1 MNRFTCKWTALLLSV
16 LLIGCAGTKPVAK
29 NEMAAA
35 ETVTSAPRSDSAS
48 DSTHTLTPEPTA
60 TLVPTPEPTATPV
73 PTPEPTPTEIP
84 MTPPIIQLKDGE
96 AITVDAAFTFID
108 PGYSASDYLGQDLTD
123 RVIVSGEVISYLVGE
138 YELTYT
144 VEDDYGQTATITRK
158 VNVQPVAMPEIVI
171 PPEKTVYLTFDDGP
185 SWSTEKLLEVLKKYD
200 AKATFFVVGNR
211 IKDDLIVRMVDEGH
225 GVGIHSYTHIFDQ
238 IYKDEQ
244 AFFSD
249 FQLTQQAIFERTGSY
264 TRIFRFPGG
273 SANTVSQRNK
283 GLMTR
288 LTKIMEDMGYR
299 YFDWN
304 GSARDAENQPFTVM
318 EYYSN
323 IVGNIRAHSD
333 YAVILQHDT
342 NAQSVM
348 AVESVL
354 KWGMENGYTFRALDL
369 TSPVVHSKVNN

>member
-1 MNRFTCKWTALLLSV
+1 MFKQNAIKQISLLLILLVGCTEKVPAVPAASV
-16 LLIGCAGTKPVAK
+16 ADIVMSVAT
-29 NEMAAA
+29 E
-35 ETVTSAPRSDSAS
+35 SATFAPDF
-48 DSTHTLTPEPTA
+48 TPSSVPTA
-60 TLVPTPEPTATPV
+60 NPTPI
-73 PTPEPTPTEIP
+73 PTPAPTPTEIP
-84 MTPPIIQLKDGE
+84 MMPPVICLTDGE
-96 AITVDAAFTFID
+96 TVTVNAAFSFTD
-108 PGYSASDYLGQDLTD
+108 PGFFATDYLGSDLTD
-123 RVIVSGEVISYLVGE
+123 RVTVIGEVVSYLVGE
-138 YELTYT
+138 YDLMYSVT
-144 VEDDYGQTATITRK
+144 DDFGQSVTIARK
-158 VNVQPVAMPEIVI
+158 VIIQPVPMPEIVQ

-185 SWSTEKLLEVLKKYD
+185 SWSTEKLLDVLKKYD

-211 IKDDLIVRMVDEGH
+211 IKDDLIVRMMDEGH
-225 GVGIHSYTHIFDQ
+225 GVGVHSYTHVFDQ

-273 SANTVSQRNK
+273 SANTISGRNK

-304 GSARDAENQPFTVM
+304 GSARDAENQAFTVM
-318 EYYSN
+318 DYYNN

-333 YAVILQHDT
+333 YAIILQHDT

-354 KWGMENGYTFRALDL
+354 KWGIENGYTFRALDL
-369 TSPVVHSKVNN
+369 TSPVMHSKVNN